1 MNRPLDPELSKAV
14 EFLRGA
20 DPVLAP
26 IIAKV
31 GPCRIAYRRQRFH
44 ALAESILYQ
53 QVTGAA
59 AASIYKRLCA
69 LYAGRRFPRAAAL
82 ARTHPMRLRSAGLS
96 RQKRRYLLDLARK
109 VSSGA
114 LDLKT
119 ISRLPDEEVIEQL
132 TRVKGIG
139 RWTAEMFLIFCLKR
153 LDVLPVDDLGLQKG
167 VQEAYGFRSLPAA
180 RTIRRIG
187 EAWRPFRSIGTWY
200 LWQSL
205 NKKVDMIVTS
215 DQRPVPGDQRPVT
228 GQATIPRLL
237 FEG

>member
-1 MNRPLDPELSKAV
+1 MTLSTRDHELHRDLKQAIAY
-14 EFLRGA
+14 LRAA

-26 IIAKV
+26 VIAKV
-31 GPCRIAYRRQRFH
+31 GPCRIAYRAGRFH

-59 AASIYKRLCA
+59 AASIYRRLCA
-69 LYAGRRFPRAAAL
+69 LYAGGRFPRPEEL

-114 LDLKT
+114 LDLKS

-167 VQEAYGFRSLPAA
+167 VQKAYRFRSLPAA
-180 RTIRRIG
+180 RTIRRLG
-187 EAWRPFRSIGTWY
+187 EGWRPYRSIATWY

-205 NKKVDMIVTS
+205 NKK
-215 DQRPVPGDQRPVT
+215 
-228 GQATIPRLL
+228 
-237 FEG
+237 